1 MPEALPEVQT
11 FKSFD
16 GTNIAYYDSCGD
28 DYPIIVLHGL
38 LSRASAMTRLISLL
52 GKRGLR
58 GIGVDIRGHRNS
70 DAPENSGAYLNQA
83 MARDIIALGEHRE
96 LNKYAISAYGLG
108 CELTA
113 RCANL
118 DAPITHAVMCGW
130 GGAPTDQ
137 LDLYASKEWHAQAIR
152 LAEGLETDNPEAIT
166 DDMARA
172 WRGAADNNGT
182 NRFALAARLRSGD
195 SGEPGLNPLNID
207 VPVLV
212 ICGEEDKDP
221 HEFAAALPNATGKV
235 VRGGHAT
242 AARDPELFVAA
253 ADFLA
258 KEVSQ

>member
-1 MPEALPEVQT
+1 MRVTHLIPTSTLGGHINQ
-11 FKSFD
+11 
-16 GTNIAYYDSCGD
+16 
-28 DYPIIVLHGL
+28 
-38 LSRASAMTRLISLL
+38 LSLMLSESSTCQLDHSLL
-52 GKRGLR
+52 FWSRDKDL
-58 GIGVDIRGHRNS
+58 
-70 DAPENSGAYLNQA
+70 P
-83 MARDIIALGEHRE
+83 DIIRP
-96 LNKYAISAYGLG
+96 
-108 CELTA
+108 
-113 RCANL
+113 NL